1 MSALRFNSSYSSSM
15 SLSLSETV
23 SPSSLCNN
31 KQIRVISCSDDHLV
45 LNKPANLRMDNKI
58 ENDKDIADAS
68 SVEEQSS
75 AWLSKH
81 TFKGLIGRFLYP
93 IY

>member
-1 MSALRFNSSYSSSM
+1 
-15 SLSLSETV
+15 
-23 SPSSLCNN
+23 
-31 KQIRVISCSDDHLV
+31 
-45 LNKPANLRMDNKI
+45 MDNKI